1 MTIAKL
7 GNSVTVHYT
16 GTLSTGDQF
25 DSSIGG
31 EPLEFVLGDGMM
43 IAGFDSAVLG
53 MKVGESKTVT
63 IPAADAYGEITDDNI
78 LTINKRELPQGMT
91 VTPGMQLQME
101 VGEEGQIIPVTVAEV
116 RENDFTVDGNH
127 DLAGQNLT
135 FEIELVEILG

>member
-1 MTIAKL
+1 
-7 GNSVTVHYT
+7 
-16 GTLSTGDQF
+16 
-25 DSSIGG
+25 
-31 EPLEFVLGDGMM
+31 
-43 IAGFDSAVLG
+43 